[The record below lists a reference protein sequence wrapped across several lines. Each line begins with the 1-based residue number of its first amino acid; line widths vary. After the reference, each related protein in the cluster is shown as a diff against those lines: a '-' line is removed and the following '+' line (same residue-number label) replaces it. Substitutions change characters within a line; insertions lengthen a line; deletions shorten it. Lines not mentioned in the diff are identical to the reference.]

1 MVADI
6 FAASGEGRKTLREV
20 KWGAAAKDHEAR
32 LDKKCGGCR
41 RLRKASE
48 A

>member
-32 LDKKCGGCR
+32 LDKKVR
-41 RLRKASE
+41 RLSAASE
-48 A
+48 GVG